1 MLPSSLVSV
10 YQEYKKDTNLVAS
23 WLASTA
29 KICGFPADL
38 VPIPPAKQPKTSGRS
53 NGKPR
58 GGGKKRGKAESG
70 AASQAATTYVIAM
83 DNFVPLAECIS
94 ASKDPVIS
102 IPVAFSNALNRVIA
116 VRSRFGEKLS
126 VNGVEADAQSDFDHS
141 YFVGVLEK
149 VRDILNP
156 LVSTAASMSS
166 ESSDPIESLNRFDGL
181 TVHEPSEAFLNAPDI
196 ERPGKTGRENIIY
209 EAEAPHSLEDA
220 LVVFWMMLDDLAKIR
235 DFICNTWSD
244 SVERADKFLDPAAM
258 AIATNTGI
266 DFARILIE
274 NASPAFE
281 DYGGAHGV
289 CKEYF
294 ERLLVKRGYSGEDI
308 QAWMQGDTKHDF
320 YNVASGCYFN
330 TGNIMKSLSRFLFK
344 DHAPIY
350 PDGAFGV
357 YDTATD
363 WEAKTGH
370 EKFKEDE
377 MILTELFMEALTIVH
392 HVPDYLIVDEFIRG
406 VREFHETRK
415 VPFYLI
421 FAAEMTLDIHHRLR
435 GHCETSAT
443 ILLDRL
449 SSMSE
454 TLKSHIKFHE
464 NLKTPHESTSEK
476 DFLKESQEFIDW
488 VIRDPLHKSNIKFD
502 GSQRLKLPKTTKKH
516 RILRLS
522 PIVAGLVLYHC
533 RAMMHQI
540 GIAATNAWRTI
551 ILPAHL
557 YNAVSNEKLTSCV
570 WHDMELLFKELG
582 EDQFFVG
589 TRPTKRAYYFKRFL
603 LQIGYSASLFTK
615 RRRLTPGAVP
625 NKNYYSKAG
634 GRSIKLGAT
643 VTRGLLTRYRYTTG
657 LSTCNQE
664 SIEELLLKSRLKEQE
679 MAGVRDAGGT
689 GGAKEPGRG
698 DPRSKRAAGA
708 TKQRFSAGELLGSLL
723 LAMQAEVAELAFPY
737 LLMHQ
742 LNWGLMKTIH
752 TKCDPFLR
760 QSFGPN
766 YLRYEWWIP
775 FVVGHILR
783 LRDRADGPTWRSAM
797 AAVGDVFDTLAAT
810 KAASTASTVLMQ
822 STGMKLDVPGCNDKD
837 GVSGS
842 GEPSDTVNDD
852 KIVTEPRESS

>member
-38 VPIPPAKQPKTSGRS
+38 VPTPTPPKQPKTSGRS
-53 NGKPR
+53 KGKPR
-58 GGGKKRGKAESG
+58 RGGKKKGKAGSR
-70 AASQAATTYVIAM
+70 AAPEVATTYVIAM
-83 DNFVPLAECIS
+83 KNFIPLAECIA

-102 IPVAFSNALNRVIA
+102 IPVAFSKALNRVIA
-116 VRSRFGEKLS
+116 VRSRFGEKFS
-126 VNGVEADAQSDFDHS
+126 VNGVEVNAESDVGHS

-149 VRDILNP
+149 VRDLLSP
-156 LVSTAASMSS
+156 LVSTAASASS
-166 ESSDPIESLNRFDGL
+166 DSSDPIESLNKFDGL
-181 TVHEPSEAFLNAPDI
+181 EIYEPSEAFLNAPDI
-196 ERPGKTGRENIIY
+196 ARPGKTGRENIIY
-209 EAEAPHSLEDA
+209 EAEPPHSLEDA
-220 LVVFWMMLDDLAKIR
+220 LIVFWMMLDDLAKIR
-235 DFICNTWSD
+235 DFISSTWSD
-244 SVERADKFLDPAAM
+244 SVERPDKFLDPAAM
-258 AIATNTGI
+258 ALATNTGI

-281 DYGGAHGV
+281 DYGGAHSV

-308 QAWMQGDTKHDF
+308 RAWTQGDTKHDF
-320 YNVASGCYFN
+320 YGVASGCYFN
-330 TGNIMKSLSRFLFK
+330 TGNIIKSLARFLFK
-344 DHAPIY
+344 DYAPIY

-406 VREFHETRK
+406 VREFHETQK
-415 VPFYLI
+415 VPFYLT

-435 GHCETSAT
+435 GHCESSAT

-454 TLKSHIKFHE
+454 TLKSHIRIHE
-464 NLKTPHESTSEK
+464 NLKTPLELAAT
-476 DFLKESQEFIDW
+476 DDYLKECQEFIDE
-488 VIRDPLHKSNIKFD
+488 IIQDPLHISNIKFQ
-502 GSQRLKLPKTTKKH
+502 GPQRLELPKTTKKH

-533 RAMMHQI
+533 RALMHQI
-540 GIAATNAWRTI
+540 GIAATNVWRTI

-557 YNAVSNEKLTSCV
+557 YNAVLNERFTSCV
-570 WHDMELLFKELG
+570 WYDMELLFKELG

-589 TRPTKRAYYFKRFL
+589 TRPMNRVDYIKHFL
-603 LQIGYSASLFTK
+603 LQIGVSASFFTN
-615 RRRLTPGAVP
+615 RRRLTSGAVP
-625 NKNYYSKAG
+625 NKNNYSKAG

-657 LSTCNQE
+657 LSTCSPE
-664 SIEELLLKSRLKEQE
+664 SIEELLLKSRSEEQE
-679 MAGVRDAGGT
+679 IAGVRVAGGT
-689 GGAKEPGRG
+689 KGAKEPVLG

-723 LAMQAEVAELAFPY
+723 LAMQAEVVEFAFPY

-742 LNWGLMKTIH
+742 LNWGLLKTIQ
-752 TKCDPFLR
+752 TRCDPMLR
-760 QSFGPN
+760 ENFGPN
-766 YLRYEWWIP
+766 YLRWEWRIP
-775 FVVGHILR
+775 FMVGHILR
-783 LRDRADGPTWRSAM
+783 LRDGPIWSRAM
-797 AAVGDVFDTLAAT
+797 VEIGDVFDTLGAT
-810 KAASTASTVLMQ
+810 KAASSASTALMQ
-822 STGMKLDVPGCNDKD
+822 STGMKLEVPGCNDKD
-837 GVSGS
+837 GMSGS
-842 GEPSDTVNDD
+842 GESSDTINND